1 MNKKD
6 QQIEALI
13 ERYFDGETTA
23 AEERE
28 LALYF
33 RQAGDDIPDEW
44 RPCRAMMAY
53 VDEERMAADT
63 EKPVQDK
70 AVVMPMR
77 RRGGVR
83 VAVAALLAA
92 ACVVGVVLLTGI
104 PDSRENYAVIDGRVY
119 TSRQV
124 VEREAMEALQMVS
137 ADEEDSFSALD
148 MMAD

>member
-1 MNKKD
+1 MKKKD
-6 QQIEALI
+6 EHIEILI
-13 ERYFDGETTA
+13 GRYFDGETTA
-23 AEERE
+23 PEECE

-33 RQAGDDIPDEW
+33 RQAGDDIPAEW

-53 VDEERMAADT
+53 VDEERMAADM
-63 EKPVQDK
+63 EKQEPDT
-70 AVVMPMR
+70 AVVMPIR

-83 VAVAALLAA
+83 VTVAALLAA

-137 ADEEDSFSALD
+137 TDEEDSFSALD

>member
-1 MNKKD
+1 MKKKD
-6 QQIEALI
+6 QHIEALI

-23 AEERE
+23 AEECE

-63 EKPVQDK
+63 EKPVPDK

-77 RRGGVR
+77 RRGSVR

>member
-1 MNKKD
+1 MKKND
-6 QQIEALI
+6 EHIGALI
-13 ERYFDGETTA
+13 DRYFDGETTA

-28 LALYF
+28 LARIF

-53 VDEERMAADT
+53 VDEDRMAAGMT
-63 EKPVQDK
+63 AAK
-70 AVVMPMR
+70 
-77 RRGGVR
+77 RGGLL

-92 ACVVGVVLLTGI
+92 ACVVGVVLVKGI
-104 PDSRENYAVIDGRVY
+104 PDRHDNYAVIDGRVY
-119 TSRQV
+119 TDRRV

-137 ADEEDSFSALD
+137 ADEDDSFSALD

>member
-1 MNKKD
+1 MKKND
-6 QQIEALI
+6 EHIGALI
-13 ERYFDGETTA
+13 DRYFDGETTA

-28 LALYF
+28 LARFF

-53 VDEERMAADT
+53 VDEERMAAGMT
-63 EKPVQDK
+63 AAK
-70 AVVMPMR
+70 
-77 RRGGVR
+77 RGGLR

-92 ACVVGVVLLTGI
+92 ACVVGVVLVKGI
-104 PDSRENYAVIDGRVY
+104 PDRHDNYAVIDGRVY
-119 TSRQV
+119 TDRRV

-137 ADEEDSFSALD
+137 ADEDDSFSALD

>member
-1 MNKKD
+1 MKKND
-6 QQIEALI
+6 EHIGTLI
-13 ERYFDGETTA
+13 DRYFDGETTA

-28 LALYF
+28 LARFF

-44 RPCRAMMAY
+44 RPCCAMMAY
-53 VDEERMAADT
+53 ADEERMAAGRAAT
-63 EKPVQDK
+63 RHEG
-70 AVVMPMR
+70 AVVVPMR
-77 RRGGVR
+77 RRGGLR

>member
-1 MNKKD
+1 M
-6 QQIEALI
+6 
-13 ERYFDGETTA
+13 
-23 AEERE
+23 
-28 LALYF
+28 
-33 RQAGDDIPDEW
+33 
-44 RPCRAMMAY
+44 
-53 VDEERMAADT
+53 
-63 EKPVQDK
+63 
-70 AVVMPMR
+70 
-77 RRGGVR
+77 R

-119 TSRQV
+119 TNRQV

>member
-1 MNKKD
+1 MKKND
-6 QQIEALI
+6 EHIGALI
-13 ERYFDGETTA
+13 DRYFDGETTA

-28 LALYF
+28 LARFF

-53 VDEERMAADT
+53 VDEERMAAGRAAT
-63 EKPVQDK
+63 KHEG
-70 AVVMPMR
+70 AVVVPMR
-77 RRGGVR
+77 RRRGLR

-92 ACVVGVVLLTGI
+92 ACVVGVVLVKGI
-104 PDSRENYAVIDGRVY
+104 PDRHDNYAVIDGRVY
-119 TSRQV
+119 TDRQV

-137 ADEEDSFSALD
+137 ADEDDSFSALD

>member
-1 MNKKD
+1 MKKND
-6 QQIEALI
+6 EHIGALI
-13 ERYFDGETTA
+13 DRYFDGKTTA

-28 LALYF
+28 LARFF

-53 VDEERMAADT
+53 VDEERMAADMT
-63 EKPVQDK
+63 AAKREG
-70 AVVMPMR
+70 AVVVPMR
-77 RRGGVR
+77 RRGGLR
-83 VAVAALLAA
+83 VVVAALLAA

>member
-1 MNKKD
+1 MKKND
-6 QQIEALI
+6 EHIGALI
-13 ERYFDGETTA
+13 DRYFDGKTTA

-28 LALYF
+28 LARFF

-53 VDEERMAADT
+53 VDEERMAAGMT
-63 EKPVQDK
+63 AAKREG
-70 AVVMPMR
+70 AVVVPMR
-77 RRGGVR
+77 RRGGLR
-83 VAVAALLAA
+83 VVVAALLAA

>member
-1 MNKKD
+1 MKRNDGHIK
-6 QQIEALI
+6 ALI

-23 AEERE
+23 DEERE
-28 LALYF
+28 LARFF

-53 VDEERMAADT
+53 VDEERMAAGT
-63 EKPVQDK
+63 ERHEAEK
-70 AVVMPMR
+70 AVVVQMR

-104 PDSRENYAVIDGRVY
+104 PDSRDNYAVINGRVY
-119 TSRQV
+119 TDPQI
-124 VEREAMEALQMVS
+124 VEHEAMKALQMVS
-137 ADEEDSFSALD
+137 ADEEDTFSALD
-148 MMAD
+148 MMTE